1 MTHSLLNILSAR
13 DIGWMIAV
21 GEQREIAANS
31 ILVDPAQ
38 LSDSVILLLEGT
50 IALEM
55 PSLSSTEPPLSLQ
68 RSPGTLLGSLAT
80 LNGWALPAIAR
91 TCTPAQIIAIPTAL
105 LDEKIQ
111 QDPTFAAH
119 LYSAIAHLLIQQLY
133 LLSRCSPEANHS
145 LYPFQI
151 RDASTV
157 FAELQDHD
165 LDWLVSVGEI
175 QSLRAEE
182 HVMTYGIPIDAL
194 HVVLEGS
201 VALGIPEEHR
211 STLFHAF
218 TPHGSGNVVE
228 MGRRSRGDVI
238 GEFLLLQ
245 DGVSMF
251 SIEAL
256 RDTELLSIPRWR
268 LSTKLLYDPEF
279 ATRVYRM
286 LVALLANKQQE
297 ILKTLGYSCAI
308 HELNHTVLNQV
319 AIAEARFEWMVK
331 RIQAQV
337 SAGRSRS
344 W

>member
-1 MTHSLLNILSAR
+1 MTQALLNILAAR
-13 DIGWMIAV
+13 DISWMVAV
-21 GEQREIAANS
+21 GERRQVEPDT
-31 ILVDPAQ
+31 ILFDPAQ
-38 LSDSVILLLEGT
+38 PADLLTVLLEGSLV
-50 IALEM
+50 LEM
-55 PSLSSTEPPLSLQ
+55 PQRSPSEPPLSLQ
-68 RSPGTLLGSLAT
+68 RSPGTLLGSSPLE
-80 LNGWALPAIAR
+80 GWTLPAIAR
-91 TCTPAQIIAIPTAL
+91 TCTSAQVVSIPTAAL
-105 LDEKIQ
+105 SEKMQ
-111 QDPTFAAH
+111 QDSTFAAH

-133 LLSRCSPEANHS
+133 VLSKCSTEVGEP

-175 QSLRAEE
+175 QSLKAEE
-182 HVMTYGIPIDAL
+182 SLMPYGVPIDAL
-194 HVVLEGS
+194 HIVLEGS
-201 VALGIPEEHR
+201 VALGIPADQR
-211 STLFHAF
+211 SILFHAF
-218 TPHGSGNVVE
+218 TPHSAGEIKE
-228 MGRRSRGDVI
+228 MGRRSRGDVV

-251 SIEAL
+251 SVEAL
-256 RDTELLSIPRWR
+256 RDTEFLSIPRWR

-297 ILKTLGYSCAI
+297 ILKALGYSDAI
-308 HELNHTVLNQV
+308 QEIHYTVLNQV

-331 RIQAQV
+331 RIQAQT
-337 SAGRSRS
+337 SEGRNRS